1 MVGKKL
7 ISNLKYYL
15 DPLIDIPVYTFD
27 RNANKELPCVVIGY
41 DGEEGS
47 ILGVQGH
54 YTVAGY
60 ALVQYQG
67 YEDPDNTF
75 ADDMADLVI
84 EALTN
89 KTVLLSVLNKPAAAL
104 SAVDTRPLS
113 GFGLNG
119 LIVRG
124 CSRDE
129 EDHSTTVRI
138 NYDAYCAAKDF

>member
-1 MVGKKL
+1 MTAKKC
-7 ISNLKYYL
+7 ITNLKYYL

-27 RNANKELPCVVIGY
+27 RNSVKTLPCVVMGY
-41 DGEEGS
+41 DSEEGS

-84 EALTN
+84 GALTN
-89 KTVLLSVLNKPAAAL
+89 KTDLLSAMNKPAASL

-119 LIVRG
+119 LIIRG

-138 NYDAYCAAKDF
+138 NYVAYCAAKDF

>member
-1 MVGKKL
+1 MCGKKL
-7 ISNLKYYL
+7 VANLKNYL
-15 DPLIDIPVYTFD
+15 DPLIDPPVYNFD
-27 RNANKELPCVVIGY
+27 RNSVKALPCVVVGY
-41 DGEEGS
+41 ESEEGS

-67 YEDPDNTF
+67 YEDPSNTF
-75 ADDMADLVI
+75 ADDMADIVI
-84 EALTN
+84 EALCN
-89 KTVLLSVLNKPAAAL
+89 KTALLSAMNKPAASL

-124 CSRDE
+124 TTRDE
-129 EDHSTTVRI
+129 EDHSTTVTI
-138 NYDAYCAAKDF
+138 NFDAYCAAKDF